1 MEPDERLYATLI
13 AAAGSAGRLP
23 LAFELRDEMR
33 LEGLVPGE
41 VCATG
46 PLSNARVAALAVP
59 VGVCGEP

>member
-41 VCATG
+41 VRHRPSQQCPCCCHRG
-46 PLSNARVAALAVP
+46 P
-59 VGVCGEP
+59 CGCLW

>member
-33 LEGLVPGE
+33 LERLVPGE
-41 VCATG
+41 VRHSPSQQCSSCCHRS
-46 PLSNARVAALAVP
+46 P
-59 VGVCGEP
+59 CGWLW